1 MTGKT
6 YIEKPEYYYQDRVF
20 LVLKETKEFV
30 ITKVINLES
39 WKFNISKI
47 SRKKFLEKMEISPI
61 QMSL

>member
-6 YIEKPEYYYQDRVF
+6 YIEKAEYYYQDRVF

>member
-20 LVLKETKEFV
+20 LVLKETGKFV
-30 ITKVINLES
+30 ITKVINLET